1 MSSLLYLL
9 KLNSHFV
16 DCLKPAQSGFR
27 EWQRRSIVPEARK
40 IKHCIKN
47 VFIAIEYSLY
57 QMCTGKITVS
67 QYNIFTL

>member
-40 IKHCIKN
+40 IKHRIKN
-47 VFIAIEYSLY
+47 VFMQL
-57 QMCTGKITVS
+57 
-67 QYNIFTL
+67 NIHYTKCALEKSP